1 MVSSNFSFFFYP
13 TKPLSSDIKTCHHHS
28 DKFRPGFSGVR
39 VTRSLYLYF
48 VLLSFFIGPLCCLS
62 FDLWVLITWYLQ
74 TLLVLVGIFKK
85 KKSIHFSPSNQ
96 RRDELTIHYA
106 IICVILTKHT
116 CSRLNGYH
124 TTSLIVTAVIRF
136 DTYVLMN
143 FQNHIFLSYN

>member
-1 MVSSNFSFFFYP
+1 MFFFW
-13 TKPLSSDIKTCHHHS
+13 
-28 DKFRPGFSGVR
+28 
-39 VTRSLYLYF
+39 
-48 VLLSFFIGPLCCLS
+48 PLCCLS

-124 TTSLIVTAVIRF
+124 TTSHIVTAVIRF
-136 DTYVLMN
+136 DTYFLMN
-143 FQNHIFLSYN
+143 FQNHIFLSYNWCFIAWVIKKDFLNCSCCSILNFLCSTLQILVFPIWSLSICHYAVCP